1 MSTTQNN
8 RSILDV
14 FIKNKH
20 NDIEEILEDPNLD
33 LNIKFAMNKDIKSRK
48 FKRDYVG
55 ETPLMIFIERN
66 SPNEY
71 DHNDQDIIDEIE
83 NIIKLMVKKGADLN
97 ETDNNGKT
105 ALQYAE
111 ENGYNKKLTD
121 LLRPNNRSS
130 SRSRSTGGKSNKR
143 RFSKKNKNLTR
154 KRKHSKK

>member
-1 MSTTQNN
+1 MSTTQDNKA
-8 RSILDV
+8 IFDV
-14 FIKNKH
+14 FFKNKH
-20 NDIEEILEDPNLD
+20 NDILELLSENPN
-33 LNIKFAMNKDIKSRK
+33 LNIKYALNRDIKSRQLKRK
-48 FKRDYVG
+48 FTG

-71 DHNDQDIIDEIE
+71 DHNDQDIIDEIK
-83 NIIKLMVKKGADLN
+83 NIIKLMIKKGADLN

-111 ENGYNKKLTD
+111 ENGYNKELKD
-121 LLRPNNRSS
+121 LLRPNSS
-130 SRSRSTGGKSNKR
+130 STRSRSVGGKSNKR